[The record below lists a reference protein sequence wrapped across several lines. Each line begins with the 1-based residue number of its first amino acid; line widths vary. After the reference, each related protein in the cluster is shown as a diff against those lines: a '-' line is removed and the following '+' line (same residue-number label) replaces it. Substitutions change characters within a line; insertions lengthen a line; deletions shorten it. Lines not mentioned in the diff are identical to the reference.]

1 MLLCP
6 CFPLILSMIDNKLSI
21 KLNPPLSPF
30 LEYTV
35 KVNLFNRFNEKC
47 EMSRKEVAVFRK
59 NGMHE
64 QKQLP
69 PLFEFSGDP
78 SVYHVQVKMII

>member
-1 MLLCP
+1 MT
-6 CFPLILSMIDNKLSI
+6 DNKLSI
-21 KLNPPLSPF
+21 KLKAPSLF

>member
-1 MLLCP
+1 MT
-6 CFPLILSMIDNKLSI
+6 DNKLSI
-21 KLNPPLSPF
+21 KLKVPSLF

-78 SVYHVQVKMII
+78 SVYHVQVNDNIIR